1 MIHNLFI
8 FGGPVMKKMSFRN
21 FSILFFI
28 AALICIMSAV
38 PQASAKQK
46 VIGVSNLWLGNDW
59 NARANQTIID
69 YFEKRGQKVI
79 STNAQGK
86 TSQQK
91 ADVENFISMKVDG
104 IIIKGGEGDAFLDVS
119 KKAWD
124 ANIPIVT
131 VIMFLPYAVHNS
143 VEDSW
148 QGSTNLA
155 VWLVNQMR
163 GSGKYIGMDA
173 AGWHTLEVRKRAYE
187 EVLRWFPAIKRIGE
201 YHEVNPADP
210 VNNAY
215 KITKATLRAHPDLK
229 GVATTWGLPAVG
241 AIKAIKEMKKEKQ
254 VSVISIDQE
263 ASLLAQMHKPDS
275 PATAV
280 VGIQP
285 VVQGTTAAKALE
297 AAMKF
302 KTVKEAKANLP
313 ALSVIGVSYV
323 ATKGIDE
330 FKAKKIYKSVDAAWE
345 GNFAGTKIKK
355 PW

>member
-1 MIHNLFI
+1 
-8 FGGPVMKKMSFRN
+8 MKKMSLRN
-21 FSILFFI
+21 FSILLFI
-28 AALICIMSAV
+28 AALICMMSAV

-69 YFEKRGQKVI
+69 YFEKKGQKVI
-79 STNAQGK
+79 STNAGGN
-86 TSQQK
+86 TGQQI
-91 ADVENFISMKVDG
+91 ADVENFVSMKVDG
-104 IIIKGGEGDAFLDVS
+104 IIIKGGEGDAFLSVS

-173 AGWHTLEVRKRAYE
+173 AGWHTLEVRKRAYG
-187 EVLRWFPAIKRIGE
+187 EVLRWFPDIKMIGKW
-201 YHEVNPADP
+201 HEVNPADP
-210 VNNAY
+210 INNAY

-241 AIKAIKEMKKEKQ
+241 AIKAIIEMKKQDQ

-263 ASLLAQMHKPDS
+263 AALLAQMHKPDS

-285 VVQGTTAAKALE
+285 VVQGTEAAKALD

-302 KTVKEAKANLP
+302 KTVQEAKANLP

-323 ATKGIDE
+323 ATKNVDE
-330 FKAKKIYKSVDAAWE
+330 FRPKKIYKSVDAAWD